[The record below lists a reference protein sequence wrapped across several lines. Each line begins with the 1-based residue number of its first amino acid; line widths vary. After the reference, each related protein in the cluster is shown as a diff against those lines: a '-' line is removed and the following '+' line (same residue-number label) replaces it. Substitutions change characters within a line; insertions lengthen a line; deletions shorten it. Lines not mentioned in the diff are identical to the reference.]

1 MSKRLEEES
10 RFGSGSNSG
19 EEQDYA
25 MESREQRQPA
35 PRATSGGG
43 SASDV
48 ELIDPLPQKRGHKA
62 KELMKIFCQML
73 KDAYI
78 DSKIHGISNIVK
90 ATNWFTRI
98 FWILLVLG
106 ALGGAAYFC
115 YLSTNSFFT
124 YETTTS
130 ISIVT
135 DTPVDFP

>member
-1 MSKRLEEES
+1 MSKLFERTS
-10 RFGSGSNSG
+10 RFDRI
-19 EEQDYA
+19 EETDYA
-25 MESREQRQPA
+25 IKRHEQMHPP
-35 PRATSGGG
+35 PRTTFGGG
-43 SASDV
+43 SASEV
-48 ELIDPLPQKRGHKA
+48 EHIEPLHGKQKAG
-62 KELMKIFCQML
+62 ELSKIFWRML
-73 KDAYI
+73 EENFI
-78 DSKIHGISNIVK
+78 DSEINGISNIVK

-98 FWILLVLG
+98 FWILLILG